1 MNYKTVFKYDSDGVY
16 ICPIQAQENPVRK
29 GIFLMPA
36 RSTEIEPPKCESP
49 YIAKWNGTSWEQIED
64 HRRHL
69 NEQGNYA
76 GGTPFWLPAEGDNY
90 QSEPRYMTELGP
102 LPEGAITERPA
113 QTEAEKKKEEL
124 DKSIAESRFLLNSTD
139 YRILKFMD
147 AYISSHPD
155 MKAKFEATYPTT
167 LSERA
172 EARAVINASE
182 TSLQSL
188 N

>member
-1 MNYKTVFKYDSDGVY
+1 
-16 ICPIQAQENPVRK
+16 
-29 GIFLMPA
+29 
-36 RSTEIEPPKCESP
+36 
-49 YIAKWNGTSWEQIED
+49 
-64 HRRHL
+64 
-69 NEQGNYA
+69 
-76 GGTPFWLPAEGDNY
+76 
-90 QSEPRYMTELGP
+90 
-102 LPEGAITERPA
+102 
-113 QTEAEKKKEEL
+113 
-124 DKSIAESRFLLNSTD
+124 
-139 YRILKFMD
+139 MD